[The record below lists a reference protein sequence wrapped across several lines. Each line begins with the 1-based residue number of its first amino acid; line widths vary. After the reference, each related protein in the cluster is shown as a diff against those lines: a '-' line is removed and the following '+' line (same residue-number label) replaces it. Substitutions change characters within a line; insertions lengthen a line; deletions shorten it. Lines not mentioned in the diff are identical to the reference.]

1 MGPSYRP
8 PKDDLRV
15 LRVGG
20 SERRQA
26 LIVAAVAIIAIGIAV
41 AKPWPADSTRRIDE
55 PSIVQA
61 PPTTTATPTP
71 TPRELAD
78 EACYLGTQWRL
89 FTVDANGGRQIHTW
103 YSVDPVLQV
112 SGPEDS
118 AIPFVRV
125 YSEGVEQLGY
135 CTITAPGGIR
145 KTASTEAWVLAPDGS
160 AESIPLS
167 RLSQYA
173 PDDPNV
179 GVLYAPP
186 RAPDGTANAAWPAG
200 RYAFVVRYGTRPAD
214 ERWFGV
220 EIIRVPRSPSASPT
234 PGLAR

>member
-1 MGPSYRP
+1 MGPSSGP
-8 PKDDLRV
+8 AKDELRV

-20 SERRQA
+20 SDRRPA
-26 LIVAAVAIIAIGIAV
+26 LIVAAVAIVAIGIAIV
-41 AKPWPADSTRRIDE
+41 KPWPTDRAHRIDE
-55 PSIVQA
+55 PSIVPA

-71 TPRELAD
+71 TPRELVD
-78 EACYLGTQWRL
+78 QACYLGTEWRL
-89 FTVDANGGRQIHTW
+89 FTVDTNGGRQIHTW
-103 YSVDPVLQV
+103 YSVDPTLRA
-112 SGPEDS
+112 SGPEDP
-118 AIPFVRV
+118 AVPFVRV

-135 CTITAPGGIR
+135 CAITVPGGIR
-145 KTASTEAWVLAPDGS
+145 KTVSTEAWALAPDGS
-160 AESIPLS
+160 AASIPLS

-186 RAPDGTANAAWPAG
+186 HGPNGTANAVWPAG
-200 RYAFVVRYGTRPAD
+200 RYAFVVRYGTRPVD

-234 PGLAR
+234 PG